1 MIKKYDDKIEIY
13 TQIDIKEIKL
23 ARNIFSIGLILE
35 ISCMIFLPL
44 KILHLVATIITA
56 FLELVCIYIIKKE
69 PEPKHTVTLT
79 KEYIEIYKKDK
90 TERYNMEDIINFSY
104 DTSSSSFNEV
114 FINYTK
120 KNKKC
125 SKILFLRGCSNKEF
139 VDMANKV
146 KTYGTFALIPDA
158 INIKEQERSNYKTER
173 ELVDFLLKG
182 NELKLCFIGKSK
194 LLVKQGDKYNLENQK
209 SKCLFTDEFGNL
221 VHFGF
226 EQMHIDILKLVPNTV
241 FIVKYN
247 KKKDMYHFTTTSE
260 SFEKSVIDNIKNR
273 EEIHEFYIFDY
284 EDIKVEYNIERK
296 IYISLRLFLI
306 LFLLSCIFLFI
317 NKVVSVLLFLIAC
330 LYPSISILKLKKQC
344 IK

>member
-1 MIKKYDDKIEIY
+1 MIKRYDDKIEIY
-13 TQIDIKEIKL
+13 SKINIKQIKL
-23 ARNIFSIGLILE
+23 ARNIYTIVLILT
-35 ISCMIFLPL
+35 IICMIISQAKLFYFICTVVMLC
-44 KILHLVATIITA
+44 
-56 FLELVCIYIIKKE
+56 LEIVCIYIAKTGS
-69 PEPKHTVTLT
+69 EPKHTVTLT

-90 TERYNMEDIINFSY
+90 TERYNMEDIINFGYDPLSSY
-104 DTSSSSFNEV
+104 NEV
-114 FINYTK
+114 FINYNK
-120 KNKKC
+120 DNKKC
-125 SKILFLRGCSNKEF
+125 SKIFFLRGCSNKEF
-139 VDMANKV
+139 VDIANKV
-146 KTYGTFALIPDA
+146 KTYGEFDLIPDA
-158 INIKEQERSNYKTER
+158 ININEQEKSNYKTER

-194 LLVKQGDKYNLENQK
+194 LLVKQGDKYNLEK
-209 SKCLFTDEFGNL
+209 PKAKCLFTDEFGNL

-247 KKKDMYHFTTTSE
+247 KKKELCHFTPTSE

-273 EEIHEFYIFDY
+273 EEIHDFYIFNFDY
-284 EDIKVEYNIERK
+284 IKVEYNIERK